1 MLLDTGFAFS
11 GDAGAAPQ
19 ITDKLM
25 RATTKLMNAQR
36 LLPAIK
42 SGQR

>member
-1 MLLDTGFAFS
+1 MFIDTGFAFS

-19 ITDKLM
+19 ITEKLM

-36 LLPAIK
+36 LLPAIRNNK
-42 SGQR
+42 